1 MFESWSNDQYREA
14 DLEGLE
20 ARRQEIVDLLAD
32 AKSDVSTEE
41 LRSEI
46 ELIRDE
52 YARRNASAQLR
63 SLNISNVAA
72 GAGQVIDVSNQVN
85 RSAAINEEPQDMYD
99 TLEYRQAFMEFV
111 CRGTQI
117 PAQYRA
123 DATTTTETA
132 SAVIPT
138 TLMNEIIHKMDTYG
152 NIWAKVRKLNVKGG
166 VRIPLMELKPVAVWV
181 GETEA
186 SDDQSLTA
194 DKYIEFS
201 YYTLECKI
209 AQTMLASVVTLP
221 AFQALF
227 VPLATEA
234 IVRACEKAIISGD
247 GNGKMLGIATD
258 TRVPEENVITLSVE
272 QLSDWSAW
280 HKDVKAK
287 MKKAYRNGDF
297 IMNQASFDGYIDGMV
312 DANGQPIGRVN
323 YGINGEETYRFM
335 GKSVETVEDDLIAS
349 FDDAAAGDVVAIF
362 ANLNDYVVNSNLQLE
377 TVKWVDHDNNQVKN
391 KCTLI
396 ADGKLVDPNGV
407 LVIKKGASA

>member
-1 MFESWSNDQYREA
+1 MFLKWSKEQYREV
-14 DLEGLE
+14 DIDELEE
-20 ARRQEIVDLLAD
+20 RRKEIVDLLGEVD
-32 AKSDVSTEE
+32 SDVSTEE

-46 ELIRDE
+46 ALIRDE

-63 SLNISNVAA
+63 SLNIASVAS
-72 GAGQVIDVSNQVN
+72 GAGQVIDSSNQVA
-85 RSAAINEEPQDMYD
+85 RSANVVEEPQDKYD

-111 CRGTQI
+111 CRGTQM
-117 PAQYRA
+117 PAEYRA

-138 TLMNEIIHKMDTYG
+138 TLMNEIVQKMDTYG

-181 GETEA
+181 GETET
-186 SDDQSLTA
+186 SDDQSVTA

-247 GNGKMLGIATD
+247 GNGKLLGIATD

-272 QLSDWSAW
+272 QLSDWGAW

-349 FDDAAAGDVVAIF
+349 FDDASAGDVVAIF

-407 LVIKKGASA
+407 LIIKKGASA